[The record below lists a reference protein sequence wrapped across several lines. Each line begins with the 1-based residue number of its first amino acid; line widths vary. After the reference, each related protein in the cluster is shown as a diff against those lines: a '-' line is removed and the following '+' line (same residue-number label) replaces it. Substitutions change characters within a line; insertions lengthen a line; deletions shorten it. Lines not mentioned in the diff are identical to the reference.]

1 MSSLPVHKVFKPFP
15 YNQINP
21 LPTSAQSN
29 PNPPPNQTTINPPK
43 PLTNLNLNQ
52 QPTYNQIT
60 PLHSPNLPTQQSL
73 ISVPNQFNI
82 FLQIVNIH
90 LLNLT
95 QSSVFQLV
103 RYLLSLPPSI
113 RLTGCLLAQSKIDW
127 KLKVLHKLLTIL
139 WRIGLSQDII
149 LYNNC
154 LFGKI
159 ILVR

>member
-60 PLHSPNLPTQQSL
+60 PLHSPNLPTQ
-73 ISVPNQFNI
+73 
-82 FLQIVNIH
+82 
-90 LLNLT
+90 
-95 QSSVFQLV
+95 
-103 RYLLSLPPSI
+103 
-113 RLTGCLLAQSKIDW
+113 
-127 KLKVLHKLLTIL
+127 
-139 WRIGLSQDII
+139 
-149 LYNNC
+149 
-154 LFGKI
+154 
-159 ILVR
+159 